1 MEDHAPEAV
10 AAGAGAAV
18 AAPAA
23 AGAIPVAVAEDHHA
37 TRLVT
42 AALAPVP
49 KPFYHRCFA
58 LLMYTL
64 LFLPLISFSRCQ
76 QLIFNFCISCPDV
89 LVDDLGM

>member
-1 MEDHAPEAV
+1 M

-23 AGAIPVAVAEDHHA
+23 AAAIPVVVAEDRPA

-58 LLMYTL
+58 LFDVYPLVFT
-64 LFLPLISFSRCQ
+64 FL
-76 QLIFNFCISCPDV
+76 
-89 LVDDLGM
+89 